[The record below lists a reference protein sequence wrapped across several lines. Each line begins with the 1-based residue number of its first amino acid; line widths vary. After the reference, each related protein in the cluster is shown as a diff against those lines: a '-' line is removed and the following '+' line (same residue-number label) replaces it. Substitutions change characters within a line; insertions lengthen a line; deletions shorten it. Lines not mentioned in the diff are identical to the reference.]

1 MDVDSIMAAA
11 RGACNRAAD
20 LLLSALLVTTG
31 SDIVVDVD
39 LDE

>member
-11 RGACNRAAD
+11 RGAYNRATD
-20 LLLSALLVTTG
+20 LLLSALLFTTG

>member
-20 LLLSALLVTTG
+20 LLLSALLFTTG